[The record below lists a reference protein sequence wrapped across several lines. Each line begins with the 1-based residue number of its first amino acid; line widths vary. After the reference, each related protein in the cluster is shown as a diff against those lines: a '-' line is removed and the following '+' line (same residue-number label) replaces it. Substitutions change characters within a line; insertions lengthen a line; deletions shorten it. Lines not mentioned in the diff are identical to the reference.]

1 MADYKL
7 GAIET
12 RFADLI
18 WNNEPL
24 SSRELVALCEK
35 ELNWKKSTTY
45 TILRRL
51 CERGIFRNKDGV
63 VTSLITKTE
72 FHSLQSEE
80 FVEETFN
87 GSFPQFLAAF
97 TKRKKLSEQ
106 DIEELQRF
114 IDENRR

>member
-51 CERGIFRNKDGV
+51 CERGIFKNKDGV
-63 VTSLITKTE
+63 VTSLITRTE

>member
-7 GAIET
+7 GVIET

-51 CERGIFRNKDGV
+51 CERGLFKNKDGV

-87 GSFPQFLAAF
+87 GSLPQFLAAF

>member
-7 GAIET
+7 GAIEAK
-12 RFADLI
+12 FADLI

-51 CERGIFRNKDGV
+51 CERGIFKNKDGV